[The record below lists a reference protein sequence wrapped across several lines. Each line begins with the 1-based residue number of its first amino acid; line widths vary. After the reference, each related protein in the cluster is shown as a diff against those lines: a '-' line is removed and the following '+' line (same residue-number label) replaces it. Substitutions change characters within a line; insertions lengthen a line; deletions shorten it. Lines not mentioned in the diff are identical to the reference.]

1 MPESATQNHSHQVTL
16 SSNRLVR
23 ALWFSGGMVCLGLGL
38 VGVILPGLPTTPFMI
53 LAAACFAH
61 SSERFYNWILNHR
74 TFGKLVRR
82 FREGKGVPLK
92 IKILGASTSAVF
104 VTFAVLVAMPQHMV
118 APRVF
123 TAIAGVIGVWFI
135 LSRPTDHGD

>member
-74 TFGKLVRR
+74 TFGKLAKQSHNVD
-82 FREGKGVPLK
+82 L
-92 IKILGASTSAVF
+92 ATSS
-104 VTFAVLVAMPQHMV
+104 
-118 APRVF
+118 
-123 TAIAGVIGVWFI
+123 II
-135 LSRPTDHGD
+135 LSIEARLRRLERITGDRDACSNENSLMGENNAS